1 MNKQNLAY
9 IANLKI
15 EDVPWSRLTT
25 AYGRASGFPEIFKQ
39 LSAAIGEKNLTQSLT
54 TSKSNSG
61 QNMANPVNNNEA
73 KFNAKAACD
82 VLDKIFKE
90 REHQSTFWHA
100 TPFALVFLAR
110 IFMRAKLV
118 ADNGGKNE
126 MTELIVPRLG
136 EFLASM
142 LMVCDDANKI
152 NHAVPLNSFADMLAE
167 KYLWPQSDEND
178 EELWEERFYDDDLFY
193 SFYFYS
199 RAVLDATGVDFKQF
213 NPIE

>member
-90 REHQSTFWHA
+90 IEHQSTFWHA

-142 LMVCDDANKI
+142 LMVCVITLGFCETTTHHSPFRLASFSSFAI
-152 NHAVPLNSFADMLAE
+152 PLALPLNFVSNFLVASFIAKISRSLSNFA
-167 KYLWPQSDEND
+167 KFSTRLKI
-178 EELWEERFYDDDLFY
+178 RFGL
-193 SFYFYS
+193 S
-199 RAVLDATGVDFKQF
+199 
-213 NPIE
+213 

>member
-1 MNKQNLAY
+1 MNEQNLAY
-9 IANLKI
+9 ITNLKI

-25 AYGRASGFPEIFKQ
+25 TYGRASGFPEIFKQ

-61 QNMANPVNNNEA
+61 QNMANPANNNEA

-90 REHQSTFWHA
+90 IEHQSTFWHA

-126 MTELIVPRLG
+126 MTELIASRLG
-136 EFLASM
+136 EFFAFM
-142 LMVCDDANKI
+142 LIVYSDADKI
-152 NHAVPLNSFADMLAE
+152 NHAAPLGSFADMLAE

-199 RAVLDATGVDFKQF
+199 RTVLNATGVDFKQF
-213 NPIE
+213 KPIE

>member
-1 MNKQNLAY
+1 MNEQNLAY

-15 EDVPWSRLTT
+15 EYVPWGRLTT
-25 AYGRASGFPEIFKQ
+25 AYGRASRFPEIFKQ

-61 QNMANPVNNNEA
+61 QNTANPANNNEA
-73 KFNAKAACD
+73 KFNAKAACG

-90 REHQSTFWHA
+90 IEHQSTFWHA
-100 TPFALVFLAR
+100 TPFALVFSAR

-152 NHAVPLNSFADMLAE
+152 NHAVPLNSFADMLTE
-167 KYLWPQSDEND
+167 KYVWPQSDEND
-178 EELWEERFYDDDLFY
+178 EELWEERFYDDLFY

-199 RAVLDATGVDFKQF
+199 RAVLDTTGVDFKQF
-213 NPIE
+213 KPIE